1 MPGKGRDDSLET
13 YIKTVRRC
21 ILNGNTNIRKARD
34 NLTPEERKA
43 LKDLQKRDD
52 IIIKEADKGS
62 AVVVMNKED
71 YLAEAGRQ
79 LGDTSFYQKLEKE
92 LTPPF

>member
-71 YLAEAGRQ
+71 YLAETGRQ